1 MKLLVWALLRLTL
14 YSLPPNQ
21 KNKNKNDNRPIYV
34 VQRLAKMYMSVAS
47 RLRRAISSGSVRTV
61 HRAPFRR
68 EGLRAKGM
76 EVVRDVLA
84 HVFREYIYHVS
95 TYSTKN
101 NGSLTKTRT

>member
-1 MKLLVWALLRLTL
+1 MYVRCVSFAQSDLVGKRL
-14 YSLPPNQ
+14 
-21 KNKNKNDNRPIYV
+21 
-34 VQRLAKMYMSVAS
+34 
-47 RLRRAISSGSVRTV
+47 
-61 HRAPFRR
+61 HRAPLPFRR